1 VLATRSALA
10 ADADLLSDDE
20 RGAIERLIVRTEEM
34 ARGED
39 HHAIGDAV
47 KVLADGTEPFAALRM
62 NRGIR
67 AALAGRSVEEI

>member
-1 VLATRSALA
+1 
-10 ADADLLSDDE
+10 
-20 RGAIERLIVRTEEM
+20 LIVRTEEM

-47 KVLADGTEPFAALRM
+47 KALADGTEPFAALRM